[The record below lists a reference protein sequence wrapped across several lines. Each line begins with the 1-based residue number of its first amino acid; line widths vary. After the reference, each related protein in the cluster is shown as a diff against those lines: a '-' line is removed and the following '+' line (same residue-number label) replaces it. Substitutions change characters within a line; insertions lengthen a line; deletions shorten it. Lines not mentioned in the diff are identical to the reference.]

1 MINKKGFRSGVAVI
15 LVNEKNQVFWARRIG
30 QNAWQFPQGGVIKDE
45 TPEQAMYRELH
56 EEIGLQQEDV
66 KIIACSKDWLRYRL
80 PEKMIRY
87 YSEPVCVGQ
96 RQKWFLL
103 RLLTDDKKVRF
114 DVTDSPEFDGFKWAN
129 YWFPLKQVI
138 PFKQRVYQRALKEFA
153 PLLSSELLSQ
163 EDV

>member
-1 MINKKGFRSGVAVI
+1 VINKKGFRSGVAVI

-45 TPEQAMYRELH
+45 TPEQ
-56 EEIGLQQEDV
+56 V